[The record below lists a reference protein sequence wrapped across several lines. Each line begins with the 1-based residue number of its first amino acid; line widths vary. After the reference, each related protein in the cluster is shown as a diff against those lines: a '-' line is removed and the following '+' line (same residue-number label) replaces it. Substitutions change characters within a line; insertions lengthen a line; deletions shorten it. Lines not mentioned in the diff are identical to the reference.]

1 MDNISDNLKDLF
13 VSEVR
18 LKILKL
24 MLTQPDEQYH
34 VRAIVRR
41 VDAEIN
47 AVRRELA
54 KLESMG
60 LLKNRQSGNRLYYTA
75 DTSHLYYRELLSIVT
90 KEDGIG
96 GMILKNIKDLGTIK
110 FTVISS
116 AFLRGRKSTVLDV
129 DLFIVGDVNLE
140 VLKRLVSTAERE
152 MGREINYSVMS
163 EEDFMFRKRKNDHF
177 VSKILSQSRSM
188 LIGDE
193 EEFCAVI

>member
-1 MDNISDNLKDLF
+1 MDNISEDLKDLF

-24 MLTQPDEQYH
+24 MLTQPEEQYH
-34 VRAIVRR
+34 VRAIVRA

-60 LLKNRQSGNRLYYTA
+60 LLSNRQSGNRLYYKA
-75 DTSHLYYRELLSIVT
+75 DTAHIYYRELLALVT
-90 KEDGIG
+90 KEDGVG
-96 GMILKNIKDLGTIK
+96 GLIMKNIKDLGTIK
-110 FTVISS
+110 FAVLST

-140 VLKRLVSTAERE
+140 VLKRVVAMGERE
-152 MGREINYSVMS
+152 MSREVNYSVMS

-177 VSKILSQSRSM
+177 VSKILSQSRTM

>member
-1 MDNISDNLKDLF
+1 
-13 VSEVR
+13 
-18 LKILKL
+18 
-24 MLTQPDEQYH
+24 MLTQPEEQYH
-34 VRAIVRR
+34 VRAIVRA

-60 LLKNRQSGNRLYYTA
+60 LLSNRQSGNRLYYKA
-75 DTSHLYYRELLSIVT
+75 DTTHIYYRELLALVT
-90 KEDGIG
+90 KEDGVG
-96 GMILKNIKDLGTIK
+96 GLIMKNIKDLGTIK
-110 FTVISS
+110 FAVLST

-140 VLKRLVSTAERE
+140 VLKRVVSMGERE
-152 MGREINYSVMS
+152 MNREINYSVMS

-177 VSKILSQSRSM
+177 VSKILSQSRTM

>member
-1 MDNISDNLKDLF
+1 MDNISEDLKDLF

-24 MLTQPDEQYH
+24 MLTNPDEQYH

-75 DTSHLYYRELLSIVT
+75 DTFHPYYRELLSIVT
-90 KEDGIG
+90 KEDGVG
-96 GMILKNIKDLGTIK
+96 GLILKNIKDLGSIK
-110 FTVISS
+110 FAVIST

-140 VLKRLVSTAERE
+140 VLKRLVTTGERE
-152 MGREINYSVMS
+152 AGREINYSVMS

-177 VSKILSQSRSM
+177 VSKILSQSRTM

>member
-1 MDNISDNLKDLF
+1 MSDSLKDLF

-18 LKILKL
+18 LKILKM
-24 MLTQPDEQYH
+24 MLTRPEEQYH

-54 KLESMG
+54 KLEDMG
-60 LLKNRQSGNRLYYTA
+60 LLKKRQSGNRIYYKA
-75 DTSHLYYRELLSIVT
+75 DTSHIYFSELLSLVS
-90 KEDGIG
+90 KEDGVG
-96 GMILKNIKDLGTIK
+96 SLVVRNAKDLGSIK
-110 FTVISS
+110 FAVLST

-129 DLFIVGDVNLE
+129 DLFVVGDLDLE
-140 VLKRLVSTAERE
+140 ILKRVVSMGERE
-152 MGREINYSVMS
+152 MNREINYSVMS

-177 VSKILSQSRSM
+177 VSKILSQSRTM